1 MSLPL
6 PTARRH
12 RCALLAGVAVLGLM
26 AAGCS
31 GHGNASSPPASATY
45 LTEHAAGNR
54 FTVTFSGAALQ
65 AAQGAGINL
74 PAVVS
79 HALGHIN
86 ALLPG
91 PATTI
96 AVGLAQPGT
105 VIPQTG
111 TSGMTNVTDNPGQVT
126 VAFRPTQQASLRT
139 AVGFWLP
146 RTLSHEVDHSVRV
159 LAGPGFG
166 STLLPQIISEGISS
180 VFDEAAFPGPPN
192 PWDRAISPSQECTL
206 WNTAQLDLEGGG
218 LYDAWMFGTPGVIP
232 HWTGFTIGYD
242 IVKDYRDRHPQVS
255 WSALNSTS
263 AATILAGSGYRP
275 CAR

>member
-1 MSLPL
+1 
-6 PTARRH
+6 
-12 RCALLAGVAVLGLM
+12 M

-31 GHGNASSPPASATY
+31 GHGSASSATS
-45 LTEHAAGNR
+45 LTEHVADNR

-65 AAQGAGINL
+65 AAQGAGIDL

-79 HALGHIN
+79 HALEHIN

-91 PATTI
+91 PATAIT
-96 AVGLAQPGT
+96 VGLAPAGT

-111 TSGMTNVTDNPGQVT
+111 TAGMTNVTDEPGQVT
-126 VAFRPTQQASLRT
+126 VSFRSTQQASLGR
-139 AVGFWLP
+139 AAEFWLP

-166 STLLPQIISEGISS
+166 STLLTQIISEGISS
-180 VFDEAAFPGPPN
+180 VLDEAAFPGPPN

-206 WNTAQLDLEGGG
+206 WNTAQLDLGDGGM
-218 LYDAWMFGTPGVIP
+218 YDLWMFGTPGVIP

-242 IVKDYRDRHPQVS
+242 IVKDYRDRHPRVS
-255 WSALNSTS
+255 WSALTSAS
-263 AATILAGSGYRP
+263 AATILAGSGYQP

>member
-1 MSLPL
+1 LPS
-6 PTARRH
+6 ARH
-12 RCALLAGVAVLGLM
+12 RCALRGGVAVLGLM
-26 AAGCS
+26 TAGCS
-31 GHGNASSPPASATY
+31 GQGSASSATP
-45 LTEHAAGNR
+45 LTEHVADNR

-65 AAQGAGINL
+65 AAQGPGINL

-111 TSGMTNVTDNPGQVT
+111 TFGLTGKSGQVT
-126 VAFRPTQQASLRT
+126 VSFRSTQQASLRT
-139 AVGFWLP
+139 AVEFSLP
-146 RTLSHEVDHSVRV
+146 RALSHEVDHSVRI
-159 LAGPGFG
+159 LAGPGIG

-206 WNTAQLDLEGGG
+206 WNTAQLDLQGGG
-218 LYDAWMFGTPGVIP
+218 LYDAWMFGSPGIP

-255 WSALNSTS
+255 WSALTSTS

>member
-1 MSLPL
+1 VNLPW
-6 PTARRH
+6 PPARH
-12 RCALLAGVAVLGLM
+12 RRALRAGVAALGLM

-31 GHGNASSPPASATY
+31 GHGSVSSAAPR
-45 LTEHAAGNR
+45 TEHVAGNR

-79 HALGHIN
+79 HALERIN

-91 PATTI
+91 PATTV

-111 TSGMTNVTDNPGQVT
+111 TFGVTGKSGQVT
-126 VAFRPTQQASLRT
+126 VAFRPTQQASLGRT
-139 AVGFWLP
+139 AEFWLP
-146 RTLSHEVDHSVRV
+146 RALSHEVDHSVRIQ
-159 LAGPGFG
+159 AGPGIG
-166 STLLPQIISEGISS
+166 TTLLPQMIAEGISS

-192 PWDRAISPSQECTL
+192 PWDRAITPSQECTL

-218 LYDAWMFGTPGVIP
+218 LYNVWMFGSVGIP

-255 WSALNSTS
+255 WSALTATS

-275 CAR
+275 CAP

>member
-1 MSLPL
+1 
-6 PTARRH
+6 
-12 RCALLAGVAVLGLM
+12 M

-31 GHGNASSPPASATY
+31 GHGSASSPPASAGP
-45 LTEHAAGNR
+45 LTQQVANGR
-54 FTVTFSGAALQ
+54 FTVTFSSAALQ
-65 AAQGAGINL
+65 AARAAGINL

-79 HALGHIN
+79 HALGRIT

-91 PATTI
+91 PHTTI
-96 AVGLAQPGT
+96 TVGLAPPGT

-111 TSGMTNVTDNPGQVT
+111 TAGMTNVTDEPGQVT
-126 VAFRPTQQASLRT
+126 VSFSSTQQASLGR
-139 AVGFWLP
+139 AVEFWLP

-166 STLLPQIISEGISS
+166 NTLLTQIISEGISS
-180 VFDEAAFPGPPN
+180 VLDEAAFPGPPN
-192 PWDRAISPSQECTL
+192 PWDRSISPSQECTL
-206 WNTAQLDLEGGG
+206 WNTAQPDLGDAGM
-218 LYDAWMFGTPGVIP
+218 YDLWMFGSPGVIP

-255 WSALNSTS
+255 WAALTSAS

>member
-1 MSLPL
+1 
-6 PTARRH
+6 
-12 RCALLAGVAVLGLM
+12 M

-31 GHGNASSPPASATY
+31 GASSPAASAAAPR
-45 LTEHAAGNR
+45 TEHVAGNR

-65 AAQGAGINL
+65 AARGAGINL

-79 HALGHIN
+79 RALEHIN

-91 PATTI
+91 PATAI

-111 TSGMTNVTDNPGQVT
+111 TFGITGKRGQVT
-126 VAFRPTQQASLRT
+126 VSFGPTQQASLRT
-139 AVGFWLP
+139 AAGFWLP
-146 RTLSHEVDHSVRV
+146 RALSHEVDHSVRIQ
-159 LAGPGFG
+159 AGPGIG

-218 LYDAWMFGTPGVIP
+218 LYDMWMFGGTGIP

-255 WSALNSTS
+255 WAALTSTS
-263 AATILAGSGYRP
+263 AAAILAGSGYRP

>member
-6 PTARRH
+6 PSARH
-12 RCALLAGVAVLGLM
+12 RCALRGGVAVLGLM

-31 GHGNASSPPASATY
+31 GQGSASSATPR
-45 LTEHAAGNR
+45 TEHVADNR

-79 HALGHIN
+79 RALEHIN
-86 ALLPG
+86 VLLPG

-111 TSGMTNVTDNPGQVT
+111 AFGVTTVTGEPGQVT
-126 VAFRPTQQASLRT
+126 VSFRSTQQASLRT
-139 AVGFWLP
+139 AVEVSLP
-146 RTLSHEVDHSVRV
+146 RALSHEVDHSVRI

-166 STLLPQIISEGISS
+166 TLLLPQIISEGISS
-180 VFDEAAFPGPPN
+180 VLDEAAFPGPPN

-206 WNTAQLDLEGGG
+206 WNTAQLDLQGGG
-218 LYDAWMFGTPGVIP
+218 LYDAWMFGSPGIP

-255 WSALNSTS
+255 WSALTSTS

>member
-1 MSLPL
+1 M
-6 PTARRH
+6 
-12 RCALLAGVAVLGLM
+12 LGLT

-31 GHGNASSPPASATY
+31 GHGSASSATPR
-45 LTEHAAGNR
+45 TEHVAGNR

-79 HALGHIN
+79 HALEHIN

-91 PATTI
+91 QATAI

-105 VIPQTG
+105 VIPQAG
-111 TSGMTNVTDNPGQVT
+111 TSGITGKRGQVT
-126 VAFRPTQQASLRT
+126 VAFRPTQQASLGR
-139 AVGFWLP
+139 AVEFWLP
-146 RTLSHEVDHSVRV
+146 RALSHEVDHSVRI
-159 LAGPGFG
+159 LAGPGIG

-206 WNTAQLDLEGGG
+206 WNTAQLDLEDGG
-218 LYDAWMFGTPGVIP
+218 LYDVWMFGSPGIP

-255 WSALNSTS
+255 WSALTSAS